1 MCLSPMFRLVVALM
15 HAETSVIFLVFEAPT
30 HQEDLVNDQNS
41 RVAVITGAGGGLGV
55 HIAHRFAADGYT
67 TVLVGR
73 TESTLRQAIESG
85 PEGG

>member
-1 MCLSPMFRLVVALM
+1 M
-15 HAETSVIFLVFEAPT
+15 
-30 HQEDLVNDQNS
+30 NDQNG

-73 TESTLRQAIESG
+73 TESTLRQLSRAVRTGVTCTRGSAMS
-85 PEGG
+85 PTWPPSRRS